1 MKTFYI
7 TPVRQRERQHRVA
20 FESGVETIKYDYSA
34 WAEDNGTVT
43 DVTISTEFG
52 QASVGN
58 ESLASNVKTFTV
70 TTAETGRTVL
80 KLVATAGN
88 NKDVQYL
95 EVRSKKPY
103 DDHIVEEGFY
113 C

>member
-1 MKTFYI
+1 MKTIYI
-7 TPVRQRERQHRVA
+7 TPTRQRERQHRVA
-20 FESGVETIKYDYSA
+20 FESGVETFNFDYSS

-70 TTAETGRTVL
+70 TTSQTGKTIL

-95 EVRSKKPY
+95 EIRSKKPY
-103 DDHIVEEGFY
+103 DIDNQLDGY